1 MNSLT
6 FKLYQVTIVII
17 EGGWKQ
23 FSKTTS
29 NFIQSTSNPTFP
41 LCGQPISHMLSYG
54 LKFEIE
60 DVAIAI
66 IIVKFW
72 GNPIWQYLGMVLDIL
87 KLIFWAPWIHI

>member
-6 FKLYQVTIVII
+6 FKLYQVTIVTI

-72 GNPIWQYLGMVLDIL
+72 GNPI
-87 KLIFWAPWIHI
+87 